1 MSWYVLQCRAG
12 KEAEIVHSLNQH
24 LDRRSLEEAFYF
36 QSERLW
42 RVDGSW
48 KRQIKELFP
57 GYIFLQSEHPG
68 LLSKAL
74 EEYRQIVRIMEEPG
88 DLISVYPEE
97 EAYLR
102 GLCGQDHL
110 LSLSYGY
117 KDRVTG
123 CSRITRGPLAG
134 RENQVKTFDW
144 HRRFAK
150 MEISIGNRK
159 ASVWAGLAL
168 DEAAV
173 S

>member
-1 MSWYVLQCRAG
+1 MSWYVLQCWTG
-12 KEAEIVHSLNQH
+12 EEEEIVRSLNQH
-24 LDRRSLEEAFYF
+24 LSRKALEEAFYF

-48 KRQIKELFP
+48 KRQRKELFP
-57 GYIFLQSEHPG
+57 GYVFLQSENPE
-68 LLSKAL
+68 LLSEKL

-88 DLISVYPEE
+88 YLISVYPEE

-102 GLCGQDHL
+102 ELCGQEHL
-110 LSLSYGY
+110 LPLSYGY
-117 KDRVTG
+117 KDREAG
-123 CSRITRGPLAG
+123 CSRITKGPLAG

-159 ASVWAGLAL
+159 ASVWAGLDL
-168 DEAAV
+168 DAAAV